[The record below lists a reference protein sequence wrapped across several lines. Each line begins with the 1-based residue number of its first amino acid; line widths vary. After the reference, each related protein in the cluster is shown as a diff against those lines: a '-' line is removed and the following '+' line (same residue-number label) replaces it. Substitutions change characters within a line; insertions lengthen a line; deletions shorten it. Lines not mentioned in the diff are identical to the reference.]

1 MDLEFQILK
10 IVGYKTWSDRKKIDA
25 MLEIDSNNYTNLG
38 KDSLQK
44 DKDLV
49 KKQNLW
55 IATREGLKIFDRSK
69 KEFRAF
75 DIMKIDNTL
84 ISSGSNILSIFIEL
98 SRS

>member
-1 MDLEFQILK
+1 MDIEFQILK

-49 KKQNLW
+49 KKQSRFIYRAIKTIDESIGNLLYK
-55 IATREGLKIFDRSK
+55 ARDRK
-69 KEFRAF
+69 
-75 DIMKIDNTL
+75 
-84 ISSGSNILSIFIEL
+84 
-98 SRS
+98 

>member
-1 MDLEFQILK
+1 MLFIKKLENNMDIEFQILK

-49 KKQNLW
+49 KKQSRFIYRAIKTIDESVGNLLYK
-55 IATREGLKIFDRSK
+55 ARDRK
-69 KEFRAF
+69 
-75 DIMKIDNTL
+75 
-84 ISSGSNILSIFIEL
+84 
-98 SRS
+98 

>member
-1 MDLEFQILK
+1 MDIEFQILK

-49 KKQNLW
+49 KKQSRFIPRAIKTIDESVGNLLYK
-55 IATREGLKIFDRSK
+55 ARDRK
-69 KEFRAF
+69 
-75 DIMKIDNTL
+75 
-84 ISSGSNILSIFIEL
+84 
-98 SRS
+98 

>member
-1 MDLEFQILK
+1 MLFIKKLENNMDIEFQILK

-49 KKQNLW
+49 KKQSRFIYRAIKSVDESVGNLLYK
-55 IATREGLKIFDRSK
+55 ARDRK
-69 KEFRAF
+69 
-75 DIMKIDNTL
+75 
-84 ISSGSNILSIFIEL
+84 
-98 SRS
+98 

>member
-1 MDLEFQILK
+1 MDIEFQILK

-49 KKQNLW
+49 KKQSRFIYRAIKTIDESVGNLLYK
-55 IATREGLKIFDRSK
+55 ARDRK
-69 KEFRAF
+69 
-75 DIMKIDNTL
+75 
-84 ISSGSNILSIFIEL
+84 
-98 SRS
+98 

>member
-10 IVGYKTWSDRKKIDA
+10 IVGYKTWSDKKKIDA

-49 KKQNLW
+49 KKQSRFIYRAIKSVDESVGNLLYK
-55 IATREGLKIFDRSK
+55 ARDRK
-69 KEFRAF
+69 
-75 DIMKIDNTL
+75 
-84 ISSGSNILSIFIEL
+84 
-98 SRS
+98 